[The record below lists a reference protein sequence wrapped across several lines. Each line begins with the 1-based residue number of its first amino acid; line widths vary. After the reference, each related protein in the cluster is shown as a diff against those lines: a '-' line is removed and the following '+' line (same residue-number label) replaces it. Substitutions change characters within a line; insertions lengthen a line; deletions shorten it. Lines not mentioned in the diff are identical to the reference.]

1 MAELHFATGQS
12 EISPELDS
20 LLATATKTLKD
31 NPDWK
36 IHVEGYTDSAGSK
49 SGNVALSRRR
59 AESVANWLAEHGV
72 DRSRLTAKGYGAAH
86 PAADNSTD
94 EGRSKNRRVE
104 LVRIS

>member
-12 EISPELDS
+12 EITPELDS
-20 LLATATKTLKD
+20 LLATATKTLRD

-36 IHVEGYTDSAGSK
+36 IQVEGYTDNVGSK
-49 SGNVALSRRR
+49 SANEALSRRR
-59 AESVANWLAEHGV
+59 AESVASWLAEHGL

-94 EGRSKNRRVE
+94 EGRGKNRRVE
-104 LVRIS
+104 LVRM